1 MSLSGRDGNQELVV
15 IGVLP
20 AVQFDPAHPP
30 ALGQLVSVH
39 VRGEE
44 NSGAVYMSTD
54 ITFNLIGQKDEST
67 MVKSK
72 LHPQQKQPKAANT
85 ALTL

>member
-30 ALGQLVSVH
+30 ALGQLVSVR

-44 NSGAVYMSTD
+44 NSGAV
-54 ITFNLIGQKDEST
+54 
-67 MVKSK
+67 
-72 LHPQQKQPKAANT
+72 
-85 ALTL
+85 